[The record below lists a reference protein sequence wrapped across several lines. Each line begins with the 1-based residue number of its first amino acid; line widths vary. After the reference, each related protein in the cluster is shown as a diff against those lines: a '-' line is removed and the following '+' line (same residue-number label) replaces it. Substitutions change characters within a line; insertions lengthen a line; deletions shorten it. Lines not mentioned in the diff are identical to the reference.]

1 MSDIR
6 TKILMG
12 TTISAVSVMLVM
24 AVGMATVQNN
34 VPTAGTALGLM
45 GHFEIMVQ
53 NPDGTASYAQGDNVV
68 VGPGKNALAGDQFD
82 GTGATQSGPFI
93 CTQLGTGT
101 NDNTADDI
109 NAVLTDTAEACDAS
123 VTGNCA
129 FGGTTAGAQLGAQ
142 CTIITV
148 ATIDGIAGVD
158 ANDQCLLTCLLTEVR
173 LQEAGSGTI
182 FAQTALGTDVVA
194 NTQAEVTVTYKIAVG
209 GAVV

>member
-45 GHFEIMVQ
+45 GHFEIMVE
-53 NPDGTASYAQGDNVV
+53 NPDGTVSYAQGDNVV
-68 VGPGKNALAGDQFD
+68 VGAGKNALAGDQFD

-93 CTQLGTGT
+93 CTELGTGT
-101 NDNTADDI
+101 NDNTADDL
-109 NAVLTDTAEACDAS
+109 NAVLTDTDEACDAS
-123 VTGNCA
+123 VTGNCG

-142 CTIITV
+142 CTIITE
-148 ATIDGIAGVD
+148 ATIDDTGGVD
-158 ANDQCLLTCLLTEVR
+158 GNDQCLTTCDLTEVR
-173 LQEAGSGTI
+173 LQAAGGGII
-182 FAQTALGTDVVA
+182 FAHTALDSSVTA
-194 NTQAEVTVTYKIAVG
+194 NTQAIVTVTYKIAVG